1 MEVIVKA
8 NSKKEKVEFNK
19 EKNLYI
25 VSVKSE
31 AKNNKANLDVI
42 KLMSKF
48 LKKPVKIV
56 KGFKSKKKVID
67 IL

>member
-1 MEVIVKA
+1 MEIIVKA
-8 NSKKEKVEFNK
+8 NSKKEKVEFD
-19 EKNLYI
+19 EKRKLYI
-25 VSVKSE
+25 INVKSE
-31 AKNNKANLDVI
+31 AKNNKANIDVI